1 MDERSPL
8 RRQIFIEG
16 YVQGVGYRSFV
27 RSWALRLKV
36 SGWVR
41 NRTDGAVE
49 ALVQGAEADLEA
61 LLAEMRRGPL
71 GSEVINLRIVEPD
84 ESVFEGT
91 DLFVVRPTL

>member
-27 RSWALRLKV
+27 RSWAIRLKV

-49 ALVQGAEADLEA
+49 ALVQGAEADLERFRCFPIQ
-61 LLAEMRRGPL
+61 EGFPRGS
-71 GSEVINLRIVEPD
+71 GRAI
-84 ESVFEGT
+84 
-91 DLFVVRPTL
+91 LFS